1 MANSIVI
8 RKGRIKDAEKT
19 LPIWDQFMEY
29 HRRISAFDFEMVD
42 NAREMWVR
50 YFKRHVRSRTRKAI
64 VAERDGEIVGFLL
77 GEIQKRPPIF
87 VALRQAYVDSIGVLE
102 PYQSQGIGSR
112 MLDAFAAWA
121 RGQAMPYIMLY
132 VAVENDAAKHF
143 YEKHGFRPMMLS
155 ERKLLQS

>member
-8 RKGRIKDAEKT
+8 RKGRIRDAEKA
-19 LPIWDQFMEY
+19 LLIWDQFMEY

-50 YFKRHVRSRTRKAI
+50 YFKRHVRSRIRKAI

-77 GEIQKRPPIF
+77 GEIQKGPPIF
-87 VALRQAYVDSIGVLE
+87 VTPRHAYVDSIGVLE
-102 PYQSQGIGSR
+102 PYKSRGIGSR
-112 MLDAFAAWA
+112 MLDAFAEWA
-121 RGQAMPYIMLY
+121 REQAMPYITLY
-132 VAVENDAAKHF
+132 VAVENDSAKHF

-155 ERKLLQS
+155 ETKLL